1 MNPGGRVLAAE
12 IVLDPTSGDWFPYL
26 LDLQILACP
35 PAANAPRRSSIR
47 STAQPDSD

>member
-12 IVLDPTSGDWFPYL
+12 IVLDPTSGDWFPYF
-26 LDLQILACP
+26 LDLQILVCLSGG
-35 PAANAPRRSSIR
+35 NAPRRSSIS